1 MSNTTTTLF
10 FVPLCCCVRGLLLL
24 LCMLVRLSARLNR
37 GRMATALPEL
47 RAVAARDRLQI
58 EFPAGWLAEHPLTL
72 ADLEEEVDA
81 LRGLGVQLK
90 CG

>member
-1 MSNTTTTLF
+1 LGQ
-10 FVPLCCCVRGLLLL
+10 GLGDVALAQR

-58 EFPAGWLAEHPLTL
+58 EFPAGWLAEHPLTQ